1 MSKIIGCCSICGV
14 PVKKYESYSNQYK
27 NIICTSCVRSIAE
40 SLNMNE
46 ALYVRDYIHD
56 DSNDL
61 QKLFHAMTVILNRSR
76 RLGDDSVN
84 PFTIG
89 LKCKDYLKE
98 AYDLTDDEAMSIV
111 SQNIDK
117 VNVSEIPLIY

>member
-1 MSKIIGCCSICGV
+1 MKIIGHCSICGK
-14 PVKKYESYSNQYK
+14 PVTLNDSYSNKFK
-27 NIICTSCVRSIAE
+27 NIICVGCVDSITRSLGI
-40 SLNMNE
+40 NE
-46 ALYVRDYIHD
+46 ASYVRDYIHD
-56 DSNDL
+56 DSNDC
-61 QKLFHAMTVILNRSR
+61 QKLFHAMTVVLNKAERM
-76 RLGDDSVN
+76 GDDSVN

-98 AYDLTDDEAMSIV
+98 AYDLTDDEAMSII

>member
-1 MSKIIGCCSICGV
+1 MSEIIGCCSICGK
-14 PVKKYESYSNQYK
+14 PVTKDESYSNQYK
-27 NIICTSCVRSIAE
+27 NIMCTSCVGLIAE
-40 SLNMNE
+40 SLDMNE
-46 ALYVRDYIHD
+46 ALYVMNYIQNFGD
-56 DSNDL
+56 DC
-61 QKLFHAMTVILNRSR
+61 QKLFHAMTVILNRAR
-76 RLGDDSVN
+76 RVGDDSVN